1 MSPDTEGLQ
10 FDISITVEIMM
21 PNLRRRLPAGKLMLY
36 MDADVIGSLKR
47 YAAGTEQSCNAV
59 MSKAI
64 TAYLAEKRGA

>member
-1 MSPDTEGLQ
+1 
-10 FDISITVEIMM
+10 M
-21 PNLRRRLPAGKLMLY
+21 PNLRRRVPAGKLMLY

-59 MSKAI
+59 MAKAI